1 MSSPT
6 DEAAEIS
13 AQILRAIQHQLADV
27 LHDQLLAAGTLVKPT
42 LHLEGV
48 IHEGWEGAA
57 DARPVSRRIHLGS
70 IDIAAIR
77 AASAT
82 PQTPASTTT
91 AAETPGNN
99 GGTLALSRPQRAR
112 RPPPRDYLS
121 DPEPASKRCRKETGG
136 LRLSRPSNHLSPTN
150 AGAANPGR
158 LDDIDEMT
166 DQPAPV
172 RQIEPETKKF
182 PQRKKVA
189 PKVRPLQ
196 PSTLDRLI
204 IGIWEQIH
212 GSISFDPQIIDQW
225 KEPRAQK
232 SIDSVS
238 AASHMELY
246 PARGKSTSF
255 NRMNVLCRKVT
266 TASRCCRSLEVIVQ
280 AYWIQCFE
288 ARVHALCEA
297 NPHQSVTKCR
307 KAALM
312 EACHDFG
319 WSEKDLRNKMAI
331 WRGYHEIKEAA
342 GWVALVFAG
351 MGIYRFCKYRIS
363 FDKEAMQRL
372 ATLRSRFEVA
382 ADTLQPQWRQLL
394 SFIGESSERTFH
406 GHPHDWVVEE
416 NGMPVP
422 LASTYSHWDP
432 NFSYEHIDF
441 SILDVEA
448 WNHTDP
454 RELSSDKPQQYFTC
468 ASCREL
474 QSDDP
479 AVNSCRCFPSL
490 YGGPRNPCPV
500 QVFRTLNGRNN
511 GLVACC
517 IKPFER
523 GTAIGEFVG
532 LVTRGLHNM
541 DVMQGETNG
550 KAYQIW
556 QGRQGNYTRFVN
568 HSCHPNSQFEKFTWL
583 GVQRIILV
591 SKGIGAGQ
599 EITVDYSGKYWT
611 NLDKECLCGE
621 SCCRY
626 RNRGH
631 GRVDT
636 KSHD

>member
-1 MSSPT
+1 MTSPS

-13 AQILRAIQHQLADV
+13 AQIIRSIQQQLASV
-27 LHDQLLAAGTLVKPT
+27 LHNQLLASGSLIKPT

-57 DARPVSRRIHLGS
+57 NARAVSRRIDLGS

-82 PQTPASTTT
+82 PHHTPAPTDAPSTP
-91 AAETPGNN
+91 AGDASSN
-99 GGTLALSRPQRAR
+99 GCTLALTRPQRAR

-121 DPEPASKRCRKETGG
+121 DPEPASKRRKETGG
-136 LRLSRPSNHLSPTN
+136 LRLSRPSCNPSPN
-150 AGAANPGR
+150 ELEEEDSG
-158 LDDIDEMT
+158 
-166 DQPAPV
+166 PAPV

-212 GSISFDPQIIDQW
+212 GSISFDPQI
-225 KEPRAQK
+225 
-232 SIDSVS
+232 V
-238 AASHMELY
+238 
-246 PARGKSTSF
+246 
-255 NRMNVLCRKVT
+255 
-266 TASRCCRSLEVIVQ
+266 
-280 AYWIQCFE
+280 
-288 ARVHALCEA
+288 
-297 NPHQSVTKCR
+297 
-307 KAALM
+307 
-312 EACHDFG
+312 DFG

-331 WRGYHEIKEAA
+331 WRGYYEIKEAA

-372 ATLRSRFEVA
+372 ATLRPRFEVA

-406 GHPHDWVVEE
+406 GHPHDWVVAD
-416 NGMPVP
+416 NRMPVP
-422 LASTYSHWDP
+422 LAHTYLQWDP
-432 NFSYEHIDF
+432 SFTYEHIDS

-448 WNHTDP
+448 WGLADP
-454 RELSSDKPQQYFTC
+454 RELSSDKPQQSFTC
-468 ASCREL
+468 DSCREL
-474 QSDDP
+474 QADDP
-479 AVNSCRCFPSL
+479 AVNCCRCFPNL

-500 QVFRTLNGRNN
+500 QVFRTPNGRNN

-517 IKPFER
+517 PFER
-523 GTAIGEFVG
+523 GMAIGEFVG

-550 KAYQIW
+550 RTYQIW

-591 SKGIGAGQ
+591 SKGIEAGH
-599 EITVDYSGKYWT
+599 EITVDYSGRYWT

-626 RNRGH
+626 RNRG
-631 GRVDT
+631 GSRVET
-636 KSHD
+636 KSHE

>member
-1 MSSPT
+1 MASPS

-13 AQILRAIQHQLADV
+13 AQIIRSIQQQLASV
-27 LHDQLLAAGTLVKPT
+27 LHDQLLASGSLIRPI
-42 LHLEGV
+42 LHLEGT
-48 IHEGWEGAA
+48 IHEGYEGAA
-57 DARPVSRRIHLGS
+57 DARAASRRIHLV
-70 IDIAAIR
+70 
-77 AASAT
+77 
-82 PQTPASTTT
+82 
-91 AAETPGNN
+91 N
-99 GGTLALSRPQRAR
+99 
-112 RPPPRDYLS
+112 YLS
-121 DPEPASKRCRKETGG
+121 DPEPASKRRKETGG
-136 LRLSRPSNHLSPTN
+136 LRLSRPSNHDPE
-150 AGAANPGR
+150 
-158 LDDIDEMT
+158 LDDIDET
-166 DQPAPV
+166 APAPV

-246 PARGKSTSF
+246 PARGKSSSF

-297 NPHQSVTKCR
+297 NPQQSVTKSR

-372 ATLRSRFEVA
+372 ATLRPRFEVA

-416 NGMPVP
+416 NSMPVP
-422 LASTYSHWDP
+422 LASTYLQWDP
-432 NFSYEHIDF
+432 RFTYEHIDF
-441 SILDVEA
+441 SVVDVDA
-448 WNHTDP
+448 WGLSDP
-454 RELSSDKPQQYFTC
+454 RELSSDKPQQSFTC
-468 ASCREL
+468 DACKEL

-500 QVFRTLNGRNN
+500 QVFRTPNGRNN

-517 IKPFER
+517 PFER

-583 GVQRIILV
+583 GVQRIVLV
-591 SKGIGAGQ
+591 SKGIGAGH
-599 EITVDYSGKYWT
+599 EITVDYSGRYWT

-626 RNRGH
+626 RNRGLH
-631 GRVDT
+631 GRVET
-636 KSHD
+636 KSHE